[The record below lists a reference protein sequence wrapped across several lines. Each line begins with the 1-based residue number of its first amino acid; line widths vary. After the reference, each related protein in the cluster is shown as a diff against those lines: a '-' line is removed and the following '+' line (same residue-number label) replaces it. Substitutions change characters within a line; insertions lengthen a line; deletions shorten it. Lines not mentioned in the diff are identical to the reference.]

1 MEAASRRMEQN
12 AKPMEALGAQ
22 MEEAGKPMEALGK
35 QMEGIGAQMD
45 AVSKQAERETLR
57 LIDEAMAKG
66 LASPAPVRR

>member
-1 MEAASRRMEQN
+1 
-12 AKPMEALGAQ
+12 
-22 MEEAGKPMEALGK
+22 MEALGK